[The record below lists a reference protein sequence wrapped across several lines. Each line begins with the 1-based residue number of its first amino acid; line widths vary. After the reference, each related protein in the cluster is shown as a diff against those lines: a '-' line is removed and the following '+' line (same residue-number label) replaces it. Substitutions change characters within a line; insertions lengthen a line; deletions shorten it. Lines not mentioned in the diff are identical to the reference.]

1 MTSKTQLAMF
11 AIAALTIMSFGMT
24 PAFAADY
31 ASSAVKAPS
40 SGWASGSWD
49 DVSCGNESGDCIAYA
64 QVSASQDKAKF
75 WYGISGSQTTCTVS
89 SQITGLGAVININ
102 HGTIAGLH
110 NVEYTNYSI
119 DSGDRVT
126 VTNTYTNCS

>member
-1 MTSKTQLAMF
+1 MTSKINYAMF
-11 AIAALTIMSFGMT
+11 AIAAIAVMSFSFA
-24 PAFAADY
+24 PAYAANY
-31 ASSAVKAPS
+31 ASSAVTAPS
-40 SGWASGSWD
+40 SGWASGPWD
-49 DVSCGNESGDCIAYA
+49 DTSCGTASGDCIAYA
-64 QVSASQDKAKF
+64 QVSASQDRAKF

-119 DSGDRVT
+119 DTGDRVT